1 MFVQY
6 RPGKDV
12 WAFGVEPA
20 KVKYRLRLA
29 RYPALAEYLNARLAE
44 QRTQAQSCSEPAD
57 KLRLLDIGAGFGRTF
72 LYLRAAGLDAHFEFT
87 GLDIDPDRK
96 AHVYADNPW
105 DIRQGDAQEPL
116 PFADHSLD
124 VVVCE
129 QLLEHL
135 DHPDRVIGEVA
146 RVLKPGGLFVCGVP
160 IFPEPVAKLRR
171 WWVNRFGLGRSEH
184 VQTYS
189 LRSIRHAVGDN
200 FVEHEVRGFRIVS
213 GGLLRRLENYAWW
226 YDFNRALGRLL
237 PGLCIEV
244 QLMLQPRGP
253 QGAAE

>member
-29 RYPALAEYLNARLAE
+29 RYPALAETLTAWLA
-44 QRTQAQSCSEPAD
+44 QRPSD
-57 KLRLLDIGAGFGRTF
+57 KPCRLLDLGVGFGRTF
-72 LYLRAAGLDAHFEFT
+72 LYLDAAGIADRFELI
-87 GLDIDPDRK
+87 GIDIDPSRHDD
-96 AHVYADNPW
+96 VYAGNPW
-105 DIRQGDAQEPL
+105 DIRQGDAQAPL
-116 PFADHSLD
+116 DLPDASLD

-135 DHPDRVIGEVA
+135 ERPEATIAEIH
-146 RVLKPGGLFVCGVP
+146 RVLRPGGLFICGVP

-171 WWVNRFGLGRSEH
+171 AIVARFGLRGSEH

-189 LRSIRHAVGDN
+189 LRSIRRDLAGHFDEQTA
-200 FVEHEVRGFRIVS
+200 RGFRIVS

-226 YDFNRALGRLL
+226 YRFNRRLGEWF
-237 PGLCIEV
+237 PGACIEV
-244 QLMLQPRGP
+244 QLLLTAR
-253 QGAAE
+253 ERSRDE

>member
-29 RYPALAEYLNARLAE
+29 RYPALAEFLTGWLAE
-44 QRTQAQSCSEPAD
+44 RPPDRTY
-57 KLRLLDIGAGFGRTF
+57 RLLDLGVGFGRTF
-72 LYLRAAGLDAHFEFT
+72 LYLEAAGIADRFELM
-87 GLDIDPDRK
+87 GIDIDPARHDD
-96 AHVYADNPW
+96 VYAKNPW
-105 DIRQGDAQEPL
+105 DIRQGDAQQPL
-116 PFADHSLD
+116 DLPDNSLD

-135 DHPDRVIGEVA
+135 ERPDDTIAEIR
-146 RVLKPGGLFVCGVP
+146 RVLRPGGLFICGVP

-171 WWVNRFGLGRSEH
+171 AMVARYGLRGSEH
-184 VQTYS
+184 IQTYS
-189 LRSIRHAVGDN
+189 LRAIRRDLAPHFEEQTA
-200 FVEHEVRGFRIVS
+200 RGFRIVS
-213 GGLLRRLENYAWW
+213 GGLLRRLESYAWW
-226 YDFNRALGRLL
+226 YRFNRRLGAWL

-244 QLMLQPRGP
+244 QLLLTAR
-253 QGAAE
+253 EHVRDE